1 MIARLSL
8 YGSWTSLNRSSLCSI
23 LRSFPLLINGQA
35 KQDFAENDAIIDDV
49 AGHAYIEQ
57 FGQETFQR
65 AENAMKANK
74 ASRYLIFVG
83 KFLNH

>member
-1 MIARLSL
+1 MLIAR
-8 YGSWTSLNRSSLCSI
+8 
-23 LRSFPLLINGQA
+23 QA
-35 KQDFAENDAIIDDV
+35 KQDFAENDAIVDDM

-74 ASRYLIFVG
+74 ASR
-83 KFLNH
+83 